1 MCYVRLISFGIFFL
15 LVSLVPLHA
24 TTIDELART
33 VVYLL
38 EKPKS
43 PIGMG
48 VIHDVRVAQGTVFLV
63 GYNNKIYL
71 VTAAH
76 VAREM
81 SLVKNHKSFS
91 IAMVENN
98 NL

>member
-1 MCYVRLISFGIFFL
+1 MYYVRLISFGIFFL
-15 LVSLVPLHA
+15 LVSLIPLYA

-48 VIHDVRVAQGTVFLV
+48 IIHDVRVAQGTVFLV

-81 SLVKNHKSFS
+81 SLVKNHKSCLIPLLES
-91 IAMVENN
+91 H